1 MTRFAAIAVL
11 LAASTPAF
19 ADECRHSSPRDLSL
33 DLDGVKTVMFEIAH
47 NELRVDATPGA
58 TAAISGRACATSTGQ
73 LDHLTLT
80 QERQGDKLVVRA
92 RREGNRSLWIGK
104 NYAYMT
110 LNASVPDNV
119 MVQLNVGSGDAWVT
133 GASALSADVGSG
145 DVEARRIRG
154 RVTAKVGSG
163 DIELDDIG
171 ALHVLSIGSG
181 DVVAQNVRGNVE
193 VGSIGSGD
201 FTVKGAGGNVEI
213 GSIGSG
219 DAEAERVTG
228 NVVVGSVGSGKVD
241 VSDVSGGLTVRSK
254 GSGDIRHSQVAGTID
269 IPRR

>member
-1 MTRFAAIAVL
+1 MSRLALMAVL
-11 LAASTPAF
+11 LAASAPAM
-19 ADECRHSSPRDLSL
+19 ARECAHTAPRNL
-33 DLDGVKTVMFEIAH
+33 DLDLNGVKTVMFEIA
-47 NELRVDATPGA
+47 NNALRVDAAPAAAA
-58 TAAISGRACATSTGQ
+58 TVGGRACASEAGMLEQ
-73 LDHLTLT
+73 LQLT
-80 QERQGDKLVVRA
+80 QERRGDKLVVRA
-92 RREGNRSLWIGK
+92 RREGGRWVSLGS

-110 LNASVPDNV
+110 LEATVPDNI

-133 GASALSADVGSG
+133 GAASLSADVGSG

-154 RVTAKVGSG
+154 PVTAKVGSG
-163 DIELDDIG
+163 DIELDEIG

-181 DVVAQNVRGNVE
+181 DVVARNVRGHVK

-201 FTVKGAGGNVEI
+201 FTVKGARGKVEI

-228 NVVVGSVGSGKVD
+228 DVMVGSIGSGSLE
-241 VSDVSGGLTVRSK
+241 VSDVSGGLTVRAK
-254 GSGDIRHSQVAGTID
+254 GSGDIAHSGVAGNID